1 MRHCPTEPG
10 LSVAHEPPPLVARV
24 RPYLGDGSS
33 LLIGL
38 HAATSVLR
46 LGSNLI
52 LTRLLAPEAYGVVAI
67 VTSISYV
74 LTMVSDMGLRA
85 YITRHPTADDGLIQT
100 VWTVRLIRN
109 VVLAVI
115 MFAGADFFASLY
127 SAPQV
132 SAAIKVASALF
143 LIDGLASMAFLTS
156 ERERRVVRLTLID
169 FSRFLFVTS
178 VTIVAAYFLRNYW
191 AIVISMFVSSVFSVV
206 VSYTLVKG
214 APVRFRL
221 NRKHALDLWRFS
233 RYVIPASMISIVLTQ
248 TDKFF
253 LAKFFPLAELGKYM
267 LASALAM
274 TVLSIINQYV
284 MRVFYPKFAQTY
296 REEPEKAA
304 DVFYSARRQIT
315 LLLAFGV
322 GGVIGG
328 AELIVR
334 VLFNDL
340 YLGAGFYLAI
350 LCLRPLAKLSS
361 FPAEQAIIAKG
372 YIRIPLLANILRLAW
387 VLVAGP
393 IAYFYMGPLAVV
405 VVMSLTEIVL
415 LPFFWWYQRRR
426 NIMNVSEELFIFGIA
441 AVGFIIGFALDA
453 TVHGLIAS
461 GRLPSF

>member
-1 MRHCPTEPG
+1 
-10 LSVAHEPPPLVARV
+10 LSVAHEPPPLVSRV

-52 LTRLLAPEAYGVVAI
+52 LTRLLVPEAYGVVAI

-85 YITRHPTADDGLIQT
+85 YVTRHPTANDDVVQT
-100 VWTVRLIRN
+100 VWTVRFIRN
-109 VVLAVI
+109 VVLALI
-115 MFAGADFFASLY
+115 MFSGADFFASLY

-132 SAAIKVASALF
+132 SAAIRVASALF
-143 LIDGLASMAFLTS
+143 LIDSLASMAVLTS

-178 VTIVAAYFLRNYW
+178 VTIGAAYFLRNYW

-221 NRKHALDLWRFS
+221 NRKHVLDLWRFC

-253 LAKFFPLAELGKYM
+253 LAKFFPLAELGKFM

-274 TVLSIINQYV
+274 TVLSIITQYV
-284 MRVFYPKFAQTY
+284 MRVFYPKFAQTH

-328 AELIVR
+328 ADLIVR

-387 VLVAGP
+387 VLAAGP

-405 VVMSLTEIVL
+405 VVMSFTEIVL

-426 NIMNVSEELFIFGIA
+426 DIMNVSEELFIFGVA
-441 AVGFIIGFALDA
+441 AVGFIIGFAVDA
-453 TVHGLIAS
+453 AVHGLIAS